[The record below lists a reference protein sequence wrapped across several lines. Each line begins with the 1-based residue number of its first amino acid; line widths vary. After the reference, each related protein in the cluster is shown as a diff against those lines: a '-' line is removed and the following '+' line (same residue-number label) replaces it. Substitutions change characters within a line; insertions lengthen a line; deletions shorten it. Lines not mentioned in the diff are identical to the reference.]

1 MGKPVRETASR
12 TSTPPDPAPA
22 PALKLKMFS
31 KMTAKGRNQQA
42 GGAEEEE
49 KGGVQGAG
57 AGGMTITKVRKSSPT
72 PGMISLPGLPTT
84 GPPPPSYSAAAAGPG
99 LTPVPSGVSITPLPS
114 GPKKIIRPGR
124 ATQNPCS
131 IHCPGVTVW
140 NSKVLYY
147 AVLRNSSVLQ
157 GFPSLSC
164 TACHCLFHPRC
175 VAVPLSLAASKH
187 HQFYCSDCQPATDP
201 PVSSSH
207 APSQPTPTKP
217 TTSQP
222 THGKPAPS
230 QPTPSKP
237 APSQVQMSKPAPAPA
252 RKTESVKARAPAAP
266 ARPPPPRPF
275 QGQTMINVAGRK
287 FLVVPH
293 PAPATLESP
302 PPSPPP
308 QPDAAP
314 RNNQKL
320 DVLLKPADP
329 ADRLPNFQVEE
340 IGILLILRGYL
351 KQ

>member
-1 MGKPVRETASR
+1 
-12 TSTPPDPAPA
+12 
-22 PALKLKMFS
+22 
-31 KMTAKGRNQQA
+31 
-42 GGAEEEE
+42 
-49 KGGVQGAG
+49 
-57 AGGMTITKVRKSSPT
+57 MTITKVRKNSPT

-84 GPPPPSYSAAAAGPG
+84 GPPPPSYSAAAGTG

-140 NSKVLYY
+140 NRKELYHVVLTN
-147 AVLRNSSVLQ
+147 LTVLQ

-187 HQFYCSDCQPATDP
+187 HLFYCSDCQPATDP
-201 PVSSSH
+201 SVSSNL
-207 APSQPTPTKP
+207 APSQ
-217 TTSQP
+217 SQP
-222 THGKPAPS
+222 SKPAPSQTTPSNPAPSQTTPSKPAPS

-237 APSQVQMSKPAPAPA
+237 APNQGQPSKPAPVPA

-266 ARPPPPRPF
+266 TRPPPPRPF

-329 ADRLPNFQVEE
+329 SDRLPNFQVEE
-340 IGILLILRGYL
+340 IGIFLVLSGYSY
-351 KQ
+351 Q